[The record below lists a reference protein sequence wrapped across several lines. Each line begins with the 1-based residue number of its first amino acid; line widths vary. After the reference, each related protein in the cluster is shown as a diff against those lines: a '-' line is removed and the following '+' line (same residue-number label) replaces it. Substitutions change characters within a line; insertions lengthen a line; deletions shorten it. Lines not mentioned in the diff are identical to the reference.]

1 MLKYIVRRLIISIPV
16 LLGVTVV
23 AYFIMT
29 LAPGDAVD
37 MLVNP
42 GLTAENVALQKKEL
56 GLDQPVYVQY
66 AKWFNGLL
74 HGNLGYSFGD
84 RRPVS
89 TRIAER
95 FGATLTLALF
105 ALGMAYVVGVPVG
118 VIAAVRQYSRFD
130 YAATFFSYLGVS
142 LPSFFLGLLLIYF
155 MSLKLDMFPTGGLQ
169 TIGAPSNIFDR
180 LHHLILPGT
189 VLGMYQ
195 AALIMRYTR
204 SSMLEAVHQD
214 YVRTARGKGLR
225 ERAVIFNHALRN
237 ALMPVITVG
246 GLQFPLL
253 LGGAVITEQVFGWP
267 GMGRLAV
274 EAIFNR
280 DYPVIMGLNLM
291 TAVMVTA
298 GNLLADIGY
307 VLADPRIRHSGG

>member
-1 MLKYIVRRLIISIPV
+1 MLKYILRRLIISIPV

-37 MLVNP
+37 MLVDP
-42 GLTAENVALQKKEL
+42 GLTPEAVLQQKKAL
-56 GLDQPVYVQY
+56 GLDQPVYIQY
-66 AKWFNGLL
+66 LRWFNGVL

-84 RRPVS
+84 FRPVT
-89 TRIAER
+89 TRIGER
-95 FGATLTLALF
+95 FIPTLTLALF
-105 ALGMAYVVGVPVG
+105 ALGMAYLVGVPVG

-130 YAATFFSYLGVS
+130 YAATFFAYLGVS
-142 LPSFFLGLLLIYF
+142 LPSFFLGLILIYF
-155 MSLKLDMFPTGGLQ
+155 LSLKLDLFPTGGLQ
-169 TIGAPSNIFDR
+169 TIGIAPNVFDR
-180 LHHLILPGT
+180 LRHLVLPGT

-195 AALIMRYTR
+195 AALVMRYTR
-204 SSMLEAVHQD
+204 SSMLEAIHQD

-225 ERAVIFNHALRN
+225 ERSVIFTHALRN
-237 ALMPVITVG
+237 ALMPVITLA

-253 LGGAVITEQVFGWP
+253 LGGAIITEQIFGWP

-280 DYPVIMGLNLM
+280 DYPVIMGLNMM

-307 VLADPRIRHSGG
+307 AVADPRIRHSGG

>member
-1 MLKYIVRRLIISIPV
+1 MIKYILRRLIISIPV

-66 AKWFNGLL
+66 AKWLNGLL

-84 RRPVS
+84 RRPVT
-89 TRIAER
+89 TRISER
-95 FGATLTLALF
+95 FVATLTLALF
-105 ALGMAYVVGVPVG
+105 ALIMAYVIGVPVG
-118 VIAAVRQYSRFD
+118 VIAAVRQYSKFD
-130 YAATFFSYLGVS
+130 YTATFVSYLGVS

-155 MSLKLDMFPTGGLQ
+155 LSLKLDLFPTGGLQ
-169 TIGAPSNIFDR
+169 TIGAPSDVFDR
-180 LHHLILPGT
+180 LRHLVLPGT

-225 ERAVIFNHALRN
+225 ERAVIFGHALRN

-253 LGGAVITEQVFGWP
+253 LGGAVITEQIFGWP

-280 DYPVIMGLNLM
+280 DYPVIMGLNMM

-307 VLADPRIRHSGG
+307 AIADPRIRHSGG

>member
-1 MLKYIVRRLIISIPV
+1 MFKYILRRLLISIPV

-29 LAPGDAVD
+29 LAPGNAVD
-37 MLVNP
+37 MLVDP
-42 GLTAENVALQKKEL
+42 GLTPEAIASQKRAL
-56 GLDQPVYVQY
+56 GLDQPVHIQY
-66 AKWFNGLL
+66 LRWLNGVL

-84 RRPVS
+84 SRPVA
-89 TRIAER
+89 TRLAER
-95 FGATLTLALF
+95 FIPTLTLALF
-105 ALGMAYVVGVPVG
+105 ALAMAYLIGVPVG
-118 VIAAVRQYSRFD
+118 VIAAVRQYSSFD
-130 YAATFFSYLGVS
+130 YFATFISYLGVS
-142 LPSFFLGLLLIYF
+142 LPSFFLGLILIYF
-155 MSLKLDMFPTGGLQ
+155 FSLKLDMFPTGGLQ
-169 TIGAPSNIFDR
+169 TIGIAPNVFDR
-180 LHHLILPGT
+180 LQHIILPGT

-195 AALIMRYTR
+195 AALVMRYTR

-225 ERAVIFNHALRN
+225 ERAVVFSHALRN
-237 ALMPVITVG
+237 ALMPVITLA

-253 LGGAVITEQVFGWP
+253 LGGAIITEQIFGWP

-280 DYPVIMGLNLM
+280 DYPTIMGLNLI

-298 GNLLADIGY
+298 GNLMADVGY
-307 VLADPRIRHSGG
+307 ALADPRIRHSGG